1 MKLATASLL
10 LAPAAAFAPSAG
22 FVAKTALFAE
32 TEAATEKVRTLI
44 VSACRGSGDKLLE
57 KNFVL

>member
-32 TEAATEKVRTLI
+32 TEAATEKVRTLN
-44 VSACRGSGDKLLE
+44 VSACRGSGNKL
-57 KNFVL
+57 